1 MSGEAQFDAVREAED
16 PSERPETRVLH
27 DQPMIAP
34 VPRLALSVE
43 EASSALGAS
52 KAHFKRHVLPRL
64 RVVASGR
71 RCLIPVIELQR
82 YLGDR
87 AV

>member
-1 MSGEAQFDAVREAED
+1 MTPQQHEAMMQAED
-16 PSERPETRVLH
+16 LSERPETRALSGK
-27 DQPMIAP
+27 PMIAP

-43 EASSALGAS
+43 EASSAIGVS

-64 RVVASGR
+64 RAVPSGR
-71 RCLIPVIELQR
+71 RCLIPVTELQR
-82 YLGDR
+82 YLSDR